1 MPPFRPVN
9 GSIVADTSAPISEWV
24 QEGAFATR
32 TACEA
37 ELRDEAARV
46 EAARSITR
54 AFGDARLTE
63 SLQRA
68 VVEAVRQARCMPAS
82 D

>member
-9 GSIVADTSAPISEWV
+9 GSLVADTSAPISEWV
-24 QEGAFATR
+24 REGTLATR
-32 TACEA
+32 AACEA

-46 EAARSITR
+46 EATR
-54 AFGDARLTE
+54 ISTGAFGDARLTA

-68 VVEAVRQARCMPAS
+68 VVEAVRQARCIAAS
-82 D
+82 N